1 MLSGISKHHFGAY
14 PALLLLVVLAGHQSC
29 SARKNSTVYCV
40 PSSCGNFHNISY
52 PFRLSTDPNSCG
64 NKKYE
69 LTCENN
75 RPALYLNE
83 TVKYY
88 VQAIDYSNFTIRL
101 VDADVQK
108 DDCFSIPRHSFI
120 DDYSSENR
128 GYYLSYN
135 TSTLVFMSCRNP
147 ILISP
152 SYNIVDASSCKN
164 GSTLFN
170 STSDISS
177 PSSQNYSYVFIA
189 SSDYYDSI
197 GYHRLRDIP
206 NSCRVNLTYPASFTF
221 DRPKNWTNISYI
233 DVHDSIVY
241 GFDLSWSRACCDF
254 LKENPCKLDEAD
266 KNKYCDVGLSVAPIR
281 VAIGFLANQIL
292 NYIVVWPLNKYS
304 RAGSWITYRSSG
316 QPRLEFRYSKYG
328 QYPDNYTTKTISSD
342 ALSILIILLYTLL
355 VLLVLIGIYHT
366 LLIVCG
372 LPCLITLLIYKWRRR
387 HLSMYGNIEEFLQ
400 SHDHNLTLIRY
411 SYSEIKKITCGFN
424 DKLGEGGYGSVYK
437 GKLRSGRFAAVK
449 ILRKEKANGQDFINE
464 VATIGRIHHCN
475 VVQLIGFS
483 VEGLKHALIYEF
495 MPNGSLEKYIFS
507 RQGSIPLSNQKI
519 YEISLGVARGI
530 EYLHQGCDMQI
541 LHFDIKPHNILLDE
555 NFIPKVSDFGLAKL
569 YPTNNSVVSLTMARG
584 TMGYMAPEL
593 FYKSIGAISYKADVY
608 SFGMLLME
616 MVGRR
621 KNLNALA
628 DHSSQMYFPS
638 WIYDQVNE
646 GRDILEDQATEQ
658 EKNTIKKM
666 TIVALWCIQLKPID
680 RPSMHRVVQ
689 MLEANIESLQIPP
702 KPFLVPQQTSN
713 DDRINMANPTSLR
726 DPSNVCSIDS
736 SYQFGR

>member
-1 MLSGISKHHFGAY
+1 MF
-14 PALLLLVVLAGHQSC
+14 
-29 SARKNSTVYCV
+29 
-40 PSSCGNFHNISY
+40 
-52 PFRLSTDPNSCG
+52 
-64 NKKYE
+64 
-69 LTCENN
+69 
-75 RPALYLNE
+75 
-83 TVKYY
+83 
-88 VQAIDYSNFTIRL
+88 
-101 VDADVQK
+101 
-108 DDCFSIPRHSFI
+108 
-120 DDYSSENR
+120 
-128 GYYLSYN
+128 
-135 TSTLVFMSCRNP
+135 
-147 ILISP
+147 
-152 SYNIVDASSCKN
+152 
-164 GSTLFN
+164 
-170 STSDISS
+170 
-177 PSSQNYSYVFIA
+177 
-189 SSDYYDSI
+189 
-197 GYHRLRDIP
+197 
-206 NSCRVNLTYPASFTF
+206 
-221 DRPKNWTNISYI
+221 
-233 DVHDSIVY
+233 
-241 GFDLSWSRACCDF
+241 
-254 LKENPCKLDEAD
+254 
-266 KNKYCDVGLSVAPIR
+266 
-281 VAIGFLANQIL
+281 
-292 NYIVVWPLNKYS
+292 
-304 RAGSWITYRSSG
+304 
-316 QPRLEFRYSKYG
+316 
-328 QYPDNYTTKTISSD
+328 
-342 ALSILIILLYTLL
+342 
-355 VLLVLIGIYHT
+355 
-366 LLIVCG
+366 
-372 LPCLITLLIYKWRRR
+372 
-387 HLSMYGNIEEFLQ
+387 GNIEEFLQ

-411 SYSEIKKITCGFN
+411 SYSEIKKITHGFN

-475 VVQLIGFS
+475 VVQLIGFT
-483 VEGLKHALIYEF
+483 VEGSKRALIYEF

-507 RQGSIPLSNQKI
+507 RQGSILLSNQKI

-530 EYLHQGCDMQI
+530 EYLHEGCDMQI

-555 NFIPKVSDFGLAKL
+555 NFTPKVSDFGLAKL

-593 FYKSIGAISYKADVY
+593 FYKSIGGVSYKADVY

-689 MLEANIESLQIPP
+689 MLQADIESLQMPP

-726 DPSNVCSIDS
+726 DPSNGCSIDS

>member
-1 MLSGISKHHFGAY
+1 MLSGISKHLFGAY
-14 PALLLLVVLAGHQSC
+14 PALLLLVILAGQQSC
-29 SARKNSTVYCV
+29 SASKKSTVDCA
-40 PSSCGNFHNISY
+40 PSCGNIHNISY

-75 RPALYLNE
+75 RPALYLKNKG
-83 TVKYY
+83 VKYY
-88 VQAIDYSNFTIRL
+88 VQAIHYSNFTIRL

-108 DDCFSIPRHSFI
+108 GHSLIIDPSDDLPYNLGWF
-120 DDYSSENR
+120 
-128 GYYLSYN
+128 GYYTRSFV
-135 TSTLVFMSCRNP
+135 TFVFISCPKP
-147 ILISP
+147 IPSP
-152 SYNIVDASSCKN
+152 PNYIVDASSCKN

-170 STSDISS
+170 CHNMEGYS
-177 PSSQNYSYVFIA
+177 SYVL
-189 SSDYYDSI
+189 I
-197 GYHRLRDIP
+197 GYSLVDIP
-206 NSCRVNLTYPASFTF
+206 DSCHVNLMYHAPSTF
-221 DRPKNWTNISYI
+221 QPKNWTNISYI
-233 DVHDSIVY
+233 EVHDIILY
-241 GFDLSWSRACCDF
+241 GFDLSWYRACCDF
-254 LKENPCKLDEAD
+254 PKENRCKFDE
-266 KNKYCDVGLSVAPIR
+266 YCNSRSGAPIR
-281 VAIGFLANQIL
+281 IAIDFLTNHIL
-292 NYIVVWPLNKYS
+292 SYLDGY
-304 RAGSWITYRSSG
+304 WIQYYQRSG
-316 QPRLEFRYSKYG
+316 QPRLEFYFYG
-328 QYPDNYTTKTISSD
+328 NGPNSSYTISSD
-342 ALSILIILLYTLL
+342 ALSILIVLLITLL
-355 VLLVLIGIYHT
+355 VFIGIYHI
-366 LLIVCG
+366 LLLLCG

-411 SYSEIKKITCGFN
+411 SYSEIKKITHGFN

-464 VATIGRIHHCN
+464 VATIGRIHHRN
-475 VVQLIGFS
+475 VVQLIGFT
-483 VEGLKHALIYEF
+483 VEGSKRALIYDF

-519 YEISLGVARGI
+519 YEISLGVALGI
-530 EYLHQGCDMQI
+530 EYLHEGCDMQI

-555 NFIPKVSDFGLAKL
+555 NFTPKISDFGLAKL
-569 YPTNNSVVSLTMARG
+569 YPTNNSIVSLTMARG
-584 TMGYMAPEL
+584 TIGYMAPEL
-593 FYKSIGAISYKADVY
+593 FYKSIGGVSYKADVY

-621 KNLNALA
+621 KNLNTLA
-628 DHSSQMYFPS
+628 NHSSQMYFPS

-689 MLEANIESLQIPP
+689 MLQANIESLQMPP

-726 DPSNVCSIDS
+726 DSSNVCSIDS